1 MTFKEINDVV
11 TLLAC
16 DVIIGSGAIIIGF
29 GAFLCVKIMWEDY
42 VKPNRTL

>member
-1 MTFKEINDVV
+1 MTVKEISDVII
-11 TLLAC
+11 LLAC
-16 DVIIGSGAIIIGF
+16 DVITGSAAIIIGF